1 MVVYKDIEF
10 ENNPNQISEAV
21 QFKGEIYI
29 KFADHPCMSVYGFSE
44 AQVIEQANKFK
55 EIEPRTFV
63 VEIFG
68 PENYGS
74 NRTYV
79 TTHYFFES

>member
-1 MVVYKDIEF
+1 MIVYKDIEF

-44 AQVIEQANKFK
+44 AQ
-55 EIEPRTFV
+55 
-63 VEIFG
+63 
-68 PENYGS
+68 
-74 NRTYV
+74 
-79 TTHYFFES
+79 

>member
-1 MVVYKDIEF
+1 MVEYKGQAF
-10 ENNPNQISEAV
+10 EPNPNQISEAV

-29 KFADHPCMSVYGFSE
+29 KFADHSCMDVYGFSE

-63 VEIFG
+63 VEVYG

-74 NRTYV
+74 SRTYV
-79 TTHYFFES
+79 STQYFFES